1 MQDVEIFQEVIKHT
15 YGDLKRQHR
24 DVVDHLRETQSEA
37 FFKIDKEKE
46 EKNKVVGE
54 IVYGRIETETQK
66 LKIKME

>member
-24 DVVDHLRETQSEA
+24 DVVDNLRETQSEA

-46 EKNKVVGE
+46 ERNKVVGE
-54 IVYGRIETETQK
+54 MVYSRIDTETQK
-66 LKIKME
+66 LKEKMQ

>member
-1 MQDVEIFQEVIKHT
+1 MQDVQIFQEVIKHT

-54 IVYGRIETETQK
+54 IVYGRIETET
-66 LKIKME
+66 

>member
-66 LKIKME
+66 LKIKLE